1 MTPIRLAIPASISGR
16 RSEIAMPAIGNALPS
31 SSDMHRRLDWIRSL
45 IDRESDGDGLDLSP
59 QAEALF
65 DEMSRCFAAGA
76 WLAALVFAQ
85 AALDAELNQ
94 GDVDGLMQ
102 NEARFGPDYVWLRNR
117 RNHLLH
123 ADTPLP
129 AVTIADLE
137 KDGRRLEQEARR
149 AVGLMVKAIVAR

>member
-1 MTPIRLAIPASISGR
+1 
-16 RSEIAMPAIGNALPS
+16 MPAFGNALPS
-31 SSDMHRRLDWIRSL
+31 SSEMQRRLDWIRSL
-45 IDRESDGDGLDLSP
+45 IDRESHGEGLSLSP

-94 GDVDGLMQ
+94 GDIDGLIQ

-117 RNHLLH
+117 RNLLLH
-123 ADTPLP
+123 ADDPRP
-129 AVTIADLE
+129 AVTVSDLE
-137 KDGRRLEQEARR
+137 QDGRRLEQEARR
-149 AVGLMVKAIVAR
+149 AIGLMVKAVLAR